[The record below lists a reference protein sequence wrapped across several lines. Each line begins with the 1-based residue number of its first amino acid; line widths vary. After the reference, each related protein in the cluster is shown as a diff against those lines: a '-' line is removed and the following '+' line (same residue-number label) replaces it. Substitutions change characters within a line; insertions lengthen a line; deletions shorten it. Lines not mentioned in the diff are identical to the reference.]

1 MLQTTTTPKTRY
13 IFVTGGV
20 LSGVG
25 KGTIT
30 SSIAKLLKEQGY
42 VINVIKIDPYLN
54 YDAGTM
60 RPTEH
65 GEVFVTYDGGETDQD
80 IGNYERFL
88 DQKISKENNITS
100 GQVYYTVINRERNL
114 AYEGKCVSVI
124 PHFPDEVKRR
134 IRKSSI
140 KTNADFTLVE
150 VGGTTGDYE
159 NVLFLEALREMKL
172 EREQVMFVHVVYLP
186 VPNNIGEMKTKPAQ
200 HSIRELNARG
210 IQPDFIITR
219 SKHQMD
225 NVRRK
230 KLASFANLSSERVI
244 SSPDVPSIYDIPLL
258 FEDEGLTQMIL
269 SQFALPFKENT
280 LTEWKEKSD
289 AVKALDR
296 PVTIGIVGKYFETG
310 NFILEDSYVSV
321 IEAIKHAGY
330 ATSIKPD
337 IGWIDAKQF
346 EENPDTLSSLDTY
359 DAVIIPG
366 GFGTSGIEGKIAA
379 IRYCRQNDI
388 PFLGL
393 CYGLQ
398 LATVEFARTV
408 CNIPDAHTTEVK
420 TTTNPVIDI
429 LPEQKELLKNKQYGA
444 TMRLGEY
451 PAHLKPETKVYQLYN
466 QAIVHERHRH
476 RYEVNPDYHT
486 ILSENGLVFSG
497 LSPDKRLVEF
507 IELSEH
513 PFFIATQAHPEFN
526 SSIETPHPL
535 FLGLI
540 AAAMQKEN
548 RYQ

>member
-42 VINVIKIDPYLN
+42 VVNVIKIDPYLN

-172 EREQVMFVHVVYLP
+172 ELEQVMFVHVVYLP

-258 FEDEGLTQMIL
+258 FEAEGLTQMIL

-296 PVTIGIVGKYFETG
+296 PVKIGIVGKYFETG

-330 ATSIKPD
+330 ATSVKPD
-337 IGWIDAKQF
+337 IDWIDAKQF
-346 EENPDTLSSLDTY
+346 EEDSDTLSSLDTY
-359 DAVIIPG
+359 DAVIVPG
-366 GFGTSGIEGKIAA
+366 GFGTSGIEGKIAT
-379 IRYCRQNDI
+379 IQYCRQNDI

-398 LATVEFARTV
+398 LATIEFARTV

-420 TTTNPVIDI
+420 TTTNPLIDI

-466 QAIVHERHRH
+466 QTIVYERHRH

-486 ILSENGLVFSG
+486 VLSENGLVFSG

-507 IELSEH
+507 IEISEH
-513 PFFIATQAHPEFN
+513 PFFVATQAHPEFN

-548 RYQ
+548 K